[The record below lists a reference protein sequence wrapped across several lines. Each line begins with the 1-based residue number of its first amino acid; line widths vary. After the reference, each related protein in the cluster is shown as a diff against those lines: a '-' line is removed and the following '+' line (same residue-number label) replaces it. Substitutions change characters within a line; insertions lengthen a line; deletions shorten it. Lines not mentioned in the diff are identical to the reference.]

1 MTSLAIEMA
10 DGKSY
15 GHIHKAGCRDL
26 RDPEPLGEATTTA
39 QATQLAYDL
48 TGWEADEDGFHFAP
62 CATKHLGGK

>member
-10 DGKSY
+10 DCKSY

-26 RDPEPLGEATTTA
+26 RDPEPLGQATTTA

-62 CATKHLGGK
+62 CARKSLRK